1 MSDAL
6 LTLLTLRK
14 QQERLLAAEAQEAQA
29 RLELLRTTHQPHL
42 DALEDAAHLQ
52 DAVRQRL
59 DLLPTSPCSLEDAW
73 QREEERQRAEDRLH
87 IARRHAEAARP
98 LLHDAERRAER
109 TLQSWRQA
117 RAEAEALE
125 RLVEIRQRD
134 ASAQLRRR
142 QERELDDLYIQR
154 HAPRSDL

>member
-14 QQERLLAAEAQEAQA
+14 QQERLLAAESQEAQA

-59 DLLPTSPCSLEDAW
+59 DRLPQAPCSLEDAW
-73 QREEERQRAEDRLH
+73 QREEERQRVEDRLH

-98 LLHDAERRAER
+98 LLQDAERRAER
-109 TLQSWRQA
+109 ALQSWRQT
-117 RAEAEALE
+117 RAEVEALE
-125 RLVEIRQRD
+125 RLVEQRQRD
-134 ASAQLRRR
+134 AGAQLRRR
-142 QERELDDLYIQR
+142 QERELDDLYTLR